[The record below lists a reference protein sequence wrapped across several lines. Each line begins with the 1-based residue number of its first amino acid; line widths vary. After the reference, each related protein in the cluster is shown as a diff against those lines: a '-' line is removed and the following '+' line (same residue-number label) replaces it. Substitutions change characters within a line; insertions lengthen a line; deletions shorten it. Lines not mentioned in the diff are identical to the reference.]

1 MSGQKELLRLM
12 VWRGLVLTLL
22 DAPPPSGEQLII
34 EDLLGV
40 ANPRL
45 NQIHPILIQGTHT
58 IQVSASVQREIN
70 QTLNEKPSSYTNGRT

>member
-45 NQIHPILIQGTHT
+45 
-58 IQVSASVQREIN
+58 VSI
-70 QTLNEKPSSYTNGRT
+70 